1 MTNPNNAV
9 GTNAAYS
16 GRTSV
21 NAFNDDLAAYGRGVL
36 SGWACSPSTGLK
48 VQLGGSGI
56 TRDVAVAVDNAGNR
70 TTINNISGAPIEMTI
85 SAAPSTNS
93 RIDAIVAYVDNPAE
107 GVSTVTDN
115 PAACGMIVVKGNA
128 AASPVVPNESAIRS
142 AITTDGA
149 SGVTAYYVVLA
160 TITIASGTTDLT
172 SSNITAGTSAGI
184 MAQNIDF
191 TTLLPGDVAFGLKDV
206 QNNGYVDNQSNGWYG
221 YNLSGSIGTVEGACT
236 LHSGSYTQNAI
247 GGGAKLTND
256 APKGL
261 YFVTTEINLNDEGA
275 ANGYR
280 AFRLCKGNQNESPS
294 NTIVTGDLGVN
305 FRGGSASA
313 NVFLQLKPG
322 DIVNYQV
329 YDSNTGRSVKC
340 RIWLRGY
347 LLRPTY

>member
-1 MTNPNNAV
+1 MTNPNSAV
-9 GTNAAYS
+9 GTNAAYN

-36 SGWACSPSTGLK
+36 SGWTCSPSTGLK

-107 GVSTVTDN
+107 GVSTVADN

-172 SSNITAGTSAGI
+172 SSNITAGPSAGI

-191 TTLLPGDVAFGLKDV
+191 TASQGPATLLSGWSSDSSEPFKIERWGRFVYISGKINHSGNIPSTDTNIGYIPEGFRPGAELFEPVMGQSGALARVIIRPNGLFSAGV
-206 QNNGYVDNQSNGWYG
+206 
-221 YNLSGSIGTVEGACT
+221 LSGYS
-236 LHSGSYTQNAI
+236 SSYI
-247 GGGAKLTND
+247 KFSVM
-256 APKGL
+256 
-261 YFVTTEINLNDEGA
+261 YFM
-275 ANGYR
+275 
-280 AFRLCKGNQNESPS
+280 
-294 NTIVTGDLGVN
+294 
-305 FRGGSASA
+305 
-313 NVFLQLKPG
+313 
-322 DIVNYQV
+322 
-329 YDSNTGRSVKC
+329 
-340 RIWLRGY
+340 
-347 LLRPTY
+347 

>member
-107 GVSTVTDN
+107 GVSTVADN
-115 PAACGMIVVKGNA
+115 PAACGMIVVKGTA
-128 AASPVVPNESAIRS
+128 AASPVEPNETMIRS
-142 AITTDGA
+142 AITADGA

-160 TITIASGTTDLT
+160 TVTIASGTTDLT
-172 SSNITAGTSAGI
+172 SSNIAAGSSAGI
-184 MAQNIDF
+184 GSQNIDW
-191 TTLLPGDVAFGLKDV
+191 TTLGAQTLDI
-206 QNNGYVDNQSNGWYG
+206 
-221 YNLSGSIGTVEGACT
+221 SGSSSPWTEAARGTITVSPGTYLVLIQGQIDFTQSGAYGATIRARLGEGT
-236 LHSGSYTQNAI
+236 SGTTIAIAGAWMGNSYDTMMT
-247 GGGAKLTND
+247 GFG
-256 APKGL
+256 
-261 YFVTTEINLNDEGA
+261 FVTVTEDTIITYTDYADTGSNSSLSMRKMA
-275 ANGYR
+275 A
-280 AFRLCKGNQNESPS
+280 
-294 NTIVTGDLGVN
+294 I
-305 FRGGSASA
+305 
-313 NVFLQLKPG
+313 
-322 DIVNYQV
+322 
-329 YDSNTGRSVKC
+329 
-340 RIWLRGY
+340 RIG
-347 LLRPTY
+347 

>member
-1 MTNPNNAV
+1 V
-9 GTNAAYS
+9 AY
-16 GRTSV
+16 T
-21 NAFNDDLAAYGRGVL
+21 DDLAL
-36 SGWACSPSTGLK
+36 EST
-48 VQLGGSGI
+48 
-56 TRDVAVAVDNAGNR
+56 
-70 TTINNISGAPIEMTI
+70 E
-85 SAAPSTNS
+85 
-93 RIDAIVAYVDNPAE
+93 Y
-107 GVSTVTDN
+107 TVTGS
-115 PAACGMIVVKGNA
+115 PASCGLIVVNGTA
-128 AASPVVPNESAIRS
+128 AASPSAPTDTQIRS
-142 AITTDGA
+142 AITSDGA
-149 SGVTAYYVVLA
+149 TGSQASYAVIATIKVASNTTAITDSLITRNQSGVQ
-160 TITIASGTTDLT
+160 SPK
-172 SSNITAGTSAGI
+172 
-184 MAQNIDF
+184 IDF

-236 LHSGSYTQNAI
+236 LHSGSYTQNSI

-280 AFRLCKGNQNESPS
+280 AFRLCKGNQDESPS
-294 NTIVTGDLGVN
+294 NTYVTGDLGIN

-329 YDSNTGRSVKC
+329 YDSNTGRSIKC

-347 LLRPTY
+347 LLRPTD